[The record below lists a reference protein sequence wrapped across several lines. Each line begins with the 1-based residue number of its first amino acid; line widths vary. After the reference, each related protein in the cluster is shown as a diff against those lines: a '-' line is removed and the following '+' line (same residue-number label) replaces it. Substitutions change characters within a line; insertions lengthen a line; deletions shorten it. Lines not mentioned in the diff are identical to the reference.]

1 MLSHPSNMA
10 EDQDAPK
17 TYSGSTGNASNPN
30 PSDGMD
36 PGNDNQLLDSK
47 AEKYIREVASIED
60 VPDAQDQ
67 QEMDELIEEEKR
79 KA

>member
-1 MLSHPSNMA
+1 MLSHPSNQP
-10 EDQDAPK
+10 EDQSAPK

-30 PSDGMD
+30 PNDGLD
-36 PGNDNQLLDSK
+36 PYNDNQLLDSK

>member
-1 MLSHPSNMA
+1 MLSHPSNQP
-10 EDQDAPK
+10 EDQSAPK

-30 PSDGMD
+30 PNDGLD
-36 PGNDNQLLDSK
+36 PDNDNQLLDSK